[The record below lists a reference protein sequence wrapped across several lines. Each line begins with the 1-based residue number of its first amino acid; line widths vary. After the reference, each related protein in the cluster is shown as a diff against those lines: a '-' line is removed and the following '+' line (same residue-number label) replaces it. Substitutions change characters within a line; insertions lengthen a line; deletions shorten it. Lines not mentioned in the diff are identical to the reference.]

1 MTYDAAPDPSA
12 RQGRKTVNESQDTP
26 LSEGSWQPFLTVNA
40 CGRDWTL
47 ERAADMEALW
57 ESMTEFT
64 EDERLPYW
72 TELWP
77 SSLVLADWLYQRR
90 ESLRGQPCLD
100 LGCGIGLTALVAQ
113 WLGANVIGMDYEPE
127 ALRFARR
134 NAEHNAVP
142 QPLWTVMDWRKPAVK
157 RRSLRFI
164 WGGDIMYEQRFA
176 APVLDFLEYALAE
189 GGAAW
194 VAEPSRAVY
203 DTFRSMLVNRR
214 WAGRCV
220 WEKNIEAL
228 YPQERPV
235 PVRIWGNSPIEGAT
249 MGETVRFGVSL
260 DSDLL
265 EKFDALCERQGC
277 PSRSEALRD
286 IIRDALVQ
294 DSLHSETADAA
305 GVLSLI
311 YDHHVR
317 DLSRKLTERQH
328 DAHGLIV
335 TTLHV
340 HLDHHNC
347 LEILV
352 LKGKAGELRELAD
365 QLRSIRGVTHGT
377 FSITTIGAD
386 LP

>member
-1 MTYDAAPDPSA
+1 
-12 RQGRKTVNESQDTP
+12 
-26 LSEGSWQPFLTVNA
+26 
-40 CGRDWTL
+40 
-47 ERAADMEALW
+47 
-57 ESMTEFT
+57 
-64 EDERLPYW
+64 
-72 TELWP
+72 
-77 SSLVLADWLYQRR
+77 
-90 ESLRGQPCLD
+90 
-100 LGCGIGLTALVAQ
+100 
-113 WLGANVIGMDYEPE
+113 
-127 ALRFARR
+127 
-134 NAEHNAVP
+134 
-142 QPLWTVMDWRKPAVK
+142 
-157 RRSLRFI
+157 
-164 WGGDIMYEQRFA
+164 
-176 APVLDFLEYALAE
+176 
-189 GGAAW
+189 
-194 VAEPSRAVY
+194 
-203 DTFRSMLVNRR
+203 
-214 WAGRCV
+214 
-220 WEKNIEAL
+220 
-228 YPQERPV
+228 
-235 PVRIWGNSPIEGAT
+235 

-352 LKGKAGELRELAD
+352 LKGKAGELRELGGSASLYPRRHARD
-365 QLRSIRGVTHGT
+365 FFDHHHRCGFAVVGYIGGRGGHLSEEGLPSPSPAPPSPLPEDFRLVGRLCVGSPVGCGAVGVWIRYRWGCPDKKEPLHDAGMT
-377 FSITTIGAD
+377 FFCYQAVG
-386 LP
+386 

>member
-1 MTYDAAPDPSA
+1 
-12 RQGRKTVNESQDTP
+12 
-26 LSEGSWQPFLTVNA
+26 
-40 CGRDWTL
+40 
-47 ERAADMEALW
+47 
-57 ESMTEFT
+57 
-64 EDERLPYW
+64 
-72 TELWP
+72 
-77 SSLVLADWLYQRR
+77 
-90 ESLRGQPCLD
+90 
-100 LGCGIGLTALVAQ
+100 
-113 WLGANVIGMDYEPE
+113 
-127 ALRFARR
+127 
-134 NAEHNAVP
+134 
-142 QPLWTVMDWRKPAVK
+142 
-157 RRSLRFI
+157 
-164 WGGDIMYEQRFA
+164 
-176 APVLDFLEYALAE
+176 
-189 GGAAW
+189 
-194 VAEPSRAVY
+194 
-203 DTFRSMLVNRR
+203 
-214 WAGRCV
+214 
-220 WEKNIEAL
+220 
-228 YPQERPV
+228 
-235 PVRIWGNSPIEGAT
+235 

-386 LP
+386 AVVGYIGGRGGHPSEEGLPSPSLTPPSPPSEDFLSVGRLCVGSPVGCGAASVWNSYRGDA

>member
-1 MTYDAAPDPSA
+1 MA
-12 RQGRKTVNESQDTP
+12 
-26 LSEGSWQPFLTVNA
+26 
-40 CGRDWTL
+40 
-47 ERAADMEALW
+47 
-57 ESMTEFT
+57 
-64 EDERLPYW
+64 
-72 TELWP
+72 
-77 SSLVLADWLYQRR
+77 
-90 ESLRGQPCLD
+90 
-100 LGCGIGLTALVAQ
+100 
-113 WLGANVIGMDYEPE
+113 
-127 ALRFARR
+127 
-134 NAEHNAVP
+134 
-142 QPLWTVMDWRKPAVK
+142 
-157 RRSLRFI
+157 
-164 WGGDIMYEQRFA
+164 
-176 APVLDFLEYALAE
+176 
-189 GGAAW
+189 
-194 VAEPSRAVY
+194 
-203 DTFRSMLVNRR
+203 
-214 WAGRCV
+214 
-220 WEKNIEAL
+220 
-228 YPQERPV
+228 
-235 PVRIWGNSPIEGAT
+235 
-249 MGETVRFGVSL
+249 ETVRFGVSL

>member
-1 MTYDAAPDPSA
+1 MTSSLYRELTPEELSTVITAALNTGIVSA
-12 RQGRKTVNESQDTP
+12 RLLTGGLFNTTYFVDTEGCGRVVLRVGPVNRHLLMPFEHHLMEAESQ
-26 LSEGSWQPFLTVNA
+26 A
-40 CGRDWTL
+40 
-47 ERAADMEALW
+47 
-57 ESMTEFT
+57 
-64 EDERLPYW
+64 Y
-72 TELWP
+72 
-77 SSLVLADWLYQRR
+77 
-90 ESLRGQPCLD
+90 
-100 LGCGIGLTALVAQ
+100 
-113 WLGANVIGMDYEPE
+113 
-127 ALRFARR
+127 
-134 NAEHNAVP
+134 
-142 QPLWTVMDWRKPAVK
+142 
-157 RRSLRFI
+157 
-164 WGGDIMYEQRFA
+164 
-176 APVLDFLEYALAE
+176 
-189 GGAAW
+189 
-194 VAEPSRAVY
+194 
-203 DTFRSMLVNRR
+203 
-214 WAGRCV
+214 
-220 WEKNIEAL
+220 
-228 YPQERPV
+228 
-235 PVRIWGNSPIEGAT
+235 
-249 MGETVRFGVSL
+249 
-260 DSDLL
+260 
-265 EKFDALCERQGC
+265 ALCERQGC

>member
-142 QPLWTVMDWRKPAVK
+142 QPGR
-157 RRSLRFI
+157 LRYLPFHAR
-164 WGGDIMYEQRFA
+164 Q
-176 APVLDFLEYALAE
+176 PPL
-189 GGAAW
+189 GGALRLGKEHRGPVSAG
-194 VAEPSRAVY
+194 AA
-203 DTFRSMLVNRR
+203 RSCADL
-214 WAGRCV
+214 
-220 WEKNIEAL
+220 
-228 YPQERPV
+228 
-235 PVRIWGNSPIEGAT
+235 GNSPIEGAT

-265 EKFDALCERQGC
+265 EKFDAPCERQGC

>member
-1 MTYDAAPDPSA
+1 
-12 RQGRKTVNESQDTP
+12 
-26 LSEGSWQPFLTVNA
+26 
-40 CGRDWTL
+40 
-47 ERAADMEALW
+47 
-57 ESMTEFT
+57 
-64 EDERLPYW
+64 
-72 TELWP
+72 
-77 SSLVLADWLYQRR
+77 
-90 ESLRGQPCLD
+90 
-100 LGCGIGLTALVAQ
+100 
-113 WLGANVIGMDYEPE
+113 
-127 ALRFARR
+127 
-134 NAEHNAVP
+134 
-142 QPLWTVMDWRKPAVK
+142 
-157 RRSLRFI
+157 
-164 WGGDIMYEQRFA
+164 
-176 APVLDFLEYALAE
+176 
-189 GGAAW
+189 
-194 VAEPSRAVY
+194 
-203 DTFRSMLVNRR
+203 
-214 WAGRCV
+214 
-220 WEKNIEAL
+220 
-228 YPQERPV
+228 
-235 PVRIWGNSPIEGAT
+235 

-377 FSITTIGAD
+377 FSITT
-386 LP
+386 LPFPRTSIPSPRRLPAGGEAVRRESRWMWGCRRVDQLQVGMPR